1 MEVNIWRAPTDNDMY
16 IRKEWEKAMYNRAGS
31 RAYSTQ
37 YRSTDDG
44 IAISS
49 RMSMTAVTVQKLM
62 DIDALWTVTSDG
74 RISVHMDVTR
84 NMEFPELPRFGL
96 RLFLPESMQNA
107 VYYGM
112 GPLEN
117 YPDKHRASWHGLFN
131 TQTLTA
137 YSHVPFSFNASV
149 YTQEEL
155 TVRDHNYELEPSG
168 STVFCLDAR
177 QDGIGSNSCG
187 PRLRPQYRFND
198 RYFTYDMTLLPAREP
213 AE

>member
-1 MEVNIWRAPTDNDMY
+1 M
-16 IRKEWEKAMYNRAGS
+16 
-31 RAYSTQ
+31 
-37 YRSTDDG
+37 
-44 IAISS
+44 
-49 RMSMTAVTVQKLM
+49 
-62 DIDALWTVTSDG
+62 
-74 RISVHMDVTR
+74 
-84 NMEFPELPRFGL
+84 
-96 RLFLPESMQNA
+96 
-107 VYYGM
+107 
-112 GPLEN
+112 
-117 YPDKHRASWHGLFN
+117 
-131 TQTLTA
+131 
-137 YSHVPFSFNASV
+137 PFSFNASV